1 MNNKILV
8 MMLIFPGCNLIQN
21 DHNDSDLHHPNI
33 KIADKSIEPA
43 KESNKSL
50 NVKNSIIQWKGT
62 KFIKSGKHE
71 GTVMF
76 KSGEIIMSDHQ
87 LIGGNFTAD
96 MRSIYITDIPLTD
109 PIPRKILTTHLN
121 SDFETD
127 VYPEASFFIIEVNES
142 IPASYSVTGELTIK
156 NISRTITIKVREIEP
171 GKKFSASFS
180 INRFDWKIGEN
191 GSWLEKKLVDANIF
205 LEVFVATN

>member
-96 MRSIYITDIPLTD
+96 MRSIYITDIP
-109 PIPRKILTTHLN
+109 KQ
-121 SDFETD
+121 
-127 VYPEASFFIIEVNES
+127 
-142 IPASYSVTGELTIK
+142 
-156 NISRTITIKVREIEP
+156 
-171 GKKFSASFS
+171 
-180 INRFDWKIGEN
+180 
-191 GSWLEKKLVDANIF
+191 
-205 LEVFVATN
+205 